1 MKVSRIRLAK
11 LIDERTQSTTDLTVL
26 SREIA
31 AYLLGEG
38 RTGELDSI
46 MRDVMQIR
54 ADRGLVEVI
63 AVDAFPLTD
72 QVYKEITTLLHDI
85 LPDAKDIIISER
97 RDNTIVGGTRL
108 ILANQQLDVS
118 VRSKLNRFKRLTV
131 VTGGAKV

>member
-1 MKVSRIRLAK
+1 MSVPN
-11 LIDERTQSTTDLTVL
+11 TTTDLTVL

-118 VRSKLNRFKRLTV
+118 VRCKIEPI
-131 VTGGAKV
+131 